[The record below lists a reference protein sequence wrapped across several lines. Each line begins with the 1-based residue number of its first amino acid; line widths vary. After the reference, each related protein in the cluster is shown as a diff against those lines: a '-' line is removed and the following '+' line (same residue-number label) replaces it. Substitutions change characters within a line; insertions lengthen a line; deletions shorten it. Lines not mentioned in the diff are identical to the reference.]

1 MIMYTIDINCDL
13 GETPGDQPNL
23 VDEALL
29 DIVSSANIAC
39 GFHAG
44 DTMRMETTVA
54 AAVQRG
60 VAIGAHP
67 GLDDKDNFG
76 RIPKPISPK
85 EAYQLV
91 LYQIGALSG
100 FVRVAGGSMQHVKL
114 HGALYNMVAQDRVL
128 SEAVAQVVI
137 DFDPS
142 LRLYALAGSVTVD
155 VAQERGLRVVQEGF
169 ADRRY
174 QSDGTL
180 VSRQD
185 PLALIT
191 DRNEALEQSILMVK
205 QQAVRSI
212 DHQMVAR
219 QIETI
224 CIHGDGAHALSFAQ
238 DLRDHLQQENIH
250 IIAPVL

>member
-1 MIMYTIDINCDL
+1 MRYTIDINCDL
-13 GETPGDQPNL
+13 GETPGTQVNVL
-23 VDEALL
+23 DEALL
-29 DIVSSANIAC
+29 DLVSSANIAC

-44 DTMRMETTVA
+44 DAMRMETTIA
-54 AAVQRG
+54 AAAQRG

-67 GLDDKDNFG
+67 GFDDKDNFG
-76 RIPKPISPK
+76 RIPQPITPK
-85 EAYQLV
+85 ETYQLV
-91 LYQIGALSG
+91 LYQLGALSG
-100 FVRVAGGSMQHVKL
+100 FVHVAGAKMQHVKL
-114 HGALYNMVAQDRVL
+114 HGALYNMVAQDRLL
-128 SEAVAQVVI
+128 SEAIVDVI
-137 DFDPS
+137 WDFDPS
-142 LRLYALAGSVTVD
+142 LKLYALAGSVTVD
-155 VAQERGLRVVQEGF
+155 VAKARGLRVVQEGF

-191 DRNEALEQSILMVK
+191 DRKEALEQSILMVK

-212 DHQMVAR
+212 DQQLVAR
-219 QIETI
+219 EIETI

-238 DLRDHLQQENIH
+238 DLRHHLEQENIH